1 MRLRE
6 AQAVYDRYPALK
18 SDGVIYASVA
28 QVVTDLEQQLAQ
40 ANERARIAAAAYD
53 GQQSSQRE
61 LEALYQA
68 ATERVE
74 RAEGEAEHWR
84 QENAATR
91 EAAANAMSE
100 ALEMIR
106 PQVAWEAELA
116 AATERA
122 ERAENR
128 QRDMVTALLH
138 TYVRL
143 FPTFEFVS
151 YEQALAVIEREWG
164 AVYARL
170 SAPIVCLCGSTRFY
184 DAFQRANY
192 DETMAGRIVL
202 SVGFYPHSVEQAHGE
217 AVGCMVEFRT
227 FLPLIGSIPCR
238 VSIDLQYRSSVVR

>member
-1 MRLRE
+1 MRLRD

-28 QVVTDLEQQLAQ
+28 QVVADLEQQLAQ
-40 ANERARIAAAAYD
+40 ATERERIAAAAYD

-68 ATERVE
+68 AV
-74 RAEGEAEHWR
+74 
-84 QENAATR
+84 
-91 EAAANAMSE
+91 
-100 ALEMIR
+100 
-106 PQVAWEAELA
+106 
-116 AATERA
+116 ERA

-138 TYVRL
+138 AYVRL

-192 DETMAGRIVL
+192 EETMAGRIVL
-202 SVGFYPHSVEQAHGE
+202 SVGFYPHSAEQAHGE
-217 AVGCMVEFRT
+217 SVGCTPEQKRQ
-227 FLPLIGSIPCR
+227 LDALHLCK
-238 VSIDLQYRSSVVR
+238 IDLADEVLVLNVGGYVGESTAREIAYARRLGKPIRWLEQGGML